1 MTDRQ
6 RYNAETQHE
15 LARSFTVI
23 MSSGALVSIPIGWL
37 IDQIGVEACTFLT
50 LLMGQ
55 LQMLLLLFGE
65 DNIHCV
71 TVSFWVYTLFRQ
83 FLYPVYISSL
93 TSRLGFKYFGVL
105 LGIGF
110 GLGGMAQLFLYP
122 LDALVQGDCRLQDET
137 ILMEGR
143 AEECDNGIWREL
155 HVIQAL
161 ILLVLWVVPLLDH
174 QEKMRREQKIK
185 EILSRRTSTLY
196 GTGSD

>member
-1 MTDRQ
+1 
-6 RYNAETQHE
+6 
-15 LARSFTVI
+15 
-23 MSSGALVSIPIGWL
+23 MSSGAFVSIPIGWL

-65 DNIHCV
+65 DNILCF
-71 TVSFWVYTLFRQ
+71 TISFWVYTLFRQ

-110 GLGGMAQLFLYP
+110 GLGGIAQLFLYP
-122 LDALVQGDCRLQDET
+122 LDVLVQGDCRLQDENE
-137 ILMEGR
+137 IIVG
-143 AEECDNGIWREL
+143 EECDSGHWREL
-155 HVIQAL
+155 HAIQAT
-161 ILLVLWVVPLLDH
+161 ILLVLWLVPLLDH
-174 QEKMRREQKIK
+174 QEKIHREQKIK
-185 EILSRRTSTLY
+185 EILSKRISTLY